1 MSVES
6 LNRGGV
12 TVVVQIILF
21 KLQEEKK
28 VASALSSQYEEKIR
42 PCIDL
47 IDSLRALGVE
57 KDLALPAIAVIGD
70 QSSGKSSVL
79 EALSGVALPRGSGII
94 TRCPLELKLK
104 KIQHGHEWKG
114 KIVYSQTEQEL
125 THPSQVEGAVVRAQN
140 AMAGQGLGISHDLIS
155 LEISSPDVPDLTLI
169 DLPGIAR
176 VAVGDQP
183 KDIGQQIIAL
193 IKKYI
198 NKQQTINLVVVPSN
212 VDIATTEALKMAQE
226 VDPKGERTLG
236 ILTKPDLV
244 DTGTEPEVVDVVRN
258 QRVPLR
264 KGYMIVK
271 CRGQKDIIDN
281 VDLAAAIQKEREFF
295 EQHSHFRT
303 LLEESRAT
311 IPLLAEKLT
320 QELIEHIHKSLP
332 TLGNQIKSRLEE
344 ANVKLQKCGQD
355 VPETAEDQMI
365 FLVEKLK
372 LFNQD
377 LLNVVEGE
385 EVLIDKKK
393 PRLFTI
399 VRRFFNDWQEE
410 VNNNALNVRDIMKD
424 EVQSFEDK
432 YRGKELPGFV
442 NYKTFEAIV
451 KQQIMMLESPALEML
466 KNVVEVVQETFNE
479 KAYQHFRDFYHLLRA
494 AQASGN
500 ILCLRTD
507 QQFGNETA
515 TKCDEGGGNNIED
528 IKLQQEEEAETMI
541 KTQFKVERVVYCQD
555 NLYSADL
562 KQVRV
567 KAEQAKPKSANH
579 QSWMIGGA
587 TKDPGGNCSLEEM
600 SYHLNAFFSSAGI
613 RLGTQ
618 IPLIV
623 QSYVL
628 RNYVEKLQNAM
639 LQLLQNKDQFGVLLQ
654 ERNDASSMR
663 TGLKERIK
671 RLTKARQRLAK
682 FPI

>member
-1 MSVES
+1 MSAKGKHQNASSPRRTNPKE
-6 LNRGGV
+6 
-12 TVVVQIILF
+12 
-21 KLQEEKK
+21 LQA
-28 VASALSSQYEEKIR
+28 VSALSSQYEEKIR
-42 PCIDL
+42 PGIDL

-79 EALSGVALPRGSGII
+79 EALSGVALPRGSGIV

-104 KIQHGHEWKG
+104 KIQHAQEWKG
-114 KIVYSQTEQEL
+114 KIVYSQIEQEL

-140 AMAGQGLGISHDLIS
+140 AMAGKGLGISHDLIS

-183 KDIGQQIIAL
+183 KDIGQQILTL

-244 DTGTEPEVVDVVRN
+244 DKGTETEVVDVVRN
-258 QRVPLR
+258 QRVPLK

-271 CRGQKDIIDN
+271 CRGQRDINDN
-281 VDLAAAIQKEREFF
+281 VGLAAAIQKEKEFF
-295 EQHSHFRT
+295 EEHNHFRT

-332 TLGNQIKSRLEE
+332 TLGNQIKRKLEM
-344 ANVKLQKCGQD
+344 ANVKLQECGQD
-355 VPETAEDQMI
+355 VPETTEDQMI
-365 FLVEKLK
+365 FLVQKIK
-372 LFNQD
+372 HFNQD
-377 LLNVVEGE
+377 LINIVEGE
-385 EVLIDKKK
+385 EVLIDKRK

-399 VRRFFNDWQEE
+399 LRQYFNNWQEE
-410 VNNNALNVRDIMKD
+410 VNTNALDVRDIMKD
-424 EVQSFEDK
+424 EVQNFENK
-432 YRGKELPGFV
+432 YRGKELPGFI

-451 KQQIMMLESPALEML
+451 KQHILLLKSPALEML
-466 KNVVEVVQETFNE
+466 KDVAEVVRETFTE
-479 KAYQHFRDFYHLLRA
+479 KASQHFSSFYYLLRA
-494 AQASGN
+494 AQS
-500 ILCLRTD
+500 
-507 QQFGNETA
+507 
-515 TKCDEGGGNNIED
+515 NIED
-528 IKLQQEEEAETMI
+528 IKLQQEEAAESLI
-541 KTQFKVERVVYCQD
+541 HTQFKLERVVYCQD
-555 NLYSADL
+555 NIYSADL
-562 KQVRV
+562 RSARV
-567 KAEQAKPKSANH
+567 K
-579 QSWMIGGA
+579 
-587 TKDPGGNCSLEEM
+587 PGNPTAFVASKQCSMEEM
-600 SYHLNAFFSSAGI
+600 SYHLNAYFSSAGN
-613 RLGTQ
+613 RLSTQ
-618 IPLIV
+618 IPLII

-628 RNYVEKLQNAM
+628 QDYVEKLQNAM
-639 LQLLQNKDQFGVLLQ
+639 LQLLQDKDQFAVLLQ

-663 TGLKERIK
+663 ITLKERIK